1 MKNFLQETVRKI
13 LFEMNYDEA
22 VAVFKKYGN
31 VDPETISKEELKKIY
46 RELAVQFHPDK
57 NPNAGDILTN
67 INVAHELLQQ
77 GRPAGGGSGGYGGGT
92 SAEFDKHRADYENL
106 KRQYEKM
113 KRDHGFR
120 STKDMFDDFKNNRQ
134 SYTSQENPEDFQYT
148 PQPPST
154 FEKFSSRFKK
164 IFKTGEE
171 WKMYKEFK
179 KERKMEE
186 KSWNELYKSGRWN
199 DETQRRYDEWKKNK
213 DESEKKWQKIL
224 QQI

>member
-13 LFEMNYDEA
+13 LFEMDYDEA

-46 RELAVQFHPDK
+46 KKLAVQFHPDK

-77 GRPAGGGSGGYGGGT
+77 GRPVRYGNQQSSQEFQDLAKQGQDLRQQFQDLKDRFGG
-92 SAEFDKHRADYENL
+92 FK
-106 KRQYEKM
+106 
-113 KRDHGFR
+113 
-120 STKDMFDDFKNNRQ
+120 STQDLFNDFKSGRQ

-171 WKMYKEFK
+171 WKMYKEFQ